1 MLPQAVSTVVEF
13 TMVLVLISNK
23 VVYSCKLYL

>member
-1 MLPQAVSTVVEF
+1 MMLVS
-13 TMVLVLISNK
+13 LGNK